1 MASSIDNLI
10 GDCMLR
16 DIFSSFS
23 SRVILI
29 GIIFFG
35 MVVGGTQLYYW
46 HVRRTGEAELERTRQ
61 MVRTLEETEK
71 KRPATNADVPIDTYT
86 SDTSE
91 TPIVFNDTQ
100 PMTEEW
106 ETLPSNEA
114 ESDELLDAFLVDEIL
129 STEGTNEVPVS
140 PFGFGAYP
148 EVPHGFP
155 EHLMPIWTWSDEKRA
170 RLASKEIDFEL
181 MHRVLIKLW
190 NQGDQSFIA
199 VTRRDHNGKV
209 YPIYQNVM
217 YVENWIERRNGTVRL
232 PASFF
237 GQSDED
243 INIVD
248 VMRYERIPTGIT
260 FIDAHTE
267 GYDPY
272 QFLGLQ

>member
-1 MASSIDNLI
+1 
-10 GDCMLR
+10 MLR
-16 DIFSSFS
+16 DVFPSKA
-23 SRVILI
+23 ILI

-46 HVRRTGEAELERTRQ
+46 HVRRTGEAELERTKQ
-61 MVRTLEETEK
+61 MVQALEETEK

-91 TPIVFNDTQ
+91 MPIVFNDTQ
-100 PMTEEW
+100 PMAEER
-106 ETLPSNEA
+106 EALPSSEA

-129 STEGTNEVPVS
+129 STEGTDEVLVS

-148 EVPHGFP
+148 EVPPDFP
-155 EHLMPIWTWSDEKRA
+155 ERFMPIWTWSDEKRA
-170 RLASKEIDFEL
+170 KAGSSEIDFEL

-190 NQGDQSFIA
+190 NQGDRSFIG
-199 VTRRDHNGKV
+199 VKRQDHDGKV
-209 YPIYQNVM
+209 YPIYRNVM
-217 YVENWIERRNGTVRL
+217 YVVNWIERRNGTVRL

-243 INIVD
+243 ISVVD
-248 VMRYERIPTGIT
+248 IMQYERIPTGIT

>member
-1 MASSIDNLI
+1 
-10 GDCMLR
+10 MLR
-16 DIFSSFS
+16 DTFS
-23 SRVILI
+23 SRAILI
-29 GIIFFG
+29 GVIFFG
-35 MVVGGTQLYYW
+35 MIVGGTQLYYW
-46 HVRRTGEAELERTRQ
+46 HVRRSGEAELERTKQ
-61 MVRTLEETEK
+61 MGQALEETEK

-100 PMTEEW
+100 PMAEER
-106 ETLPSNEA
+106 EALPSNEA

-129 STEGTNEVPVS
+129 STERTDEVPVS

-148 EVPHGFP
+148 EVPPGFP
-155 EHLMPIWTWSDEKRA
+155 ERFMPIWTWSDEKRA
-170 RLASKEIDFEL
+170 KAGSSEIDFEL

-190 NQGDQSFIA
+190 NQGDRSFIG
-199 VTRRDHNGKV
+199 VKRQDHDGKV
-209 YPIYQNVM
+209 YPIYRNVM
-217 YVENWIERRNGTVRL
+217 YVVNWIERRNGTVRL

-243 INIVD
+243 INVVD
-248 VMRYERIPTGIT
+248 IMRYERIPTGVT

>member
-1 MASSIDNLI
+1 
-10 GDCMLR
+10 MLR
-16 DIFSSFS
+16 DVFS
-23 SRVILI
+23 SRAILI
-29 GIIFFG
+29 GVIFFG
-35 MVVGGTQLYYW
+35 MIVGSTQLHYW
-46 HVRRTGEAELERTRQ
+46 HVRRTGEAELERTKQ
-61 MVRTLEETEK
+61 MVQAPEETEK
-71 KRPATNADVPIDTYT
+71 KLPAMNADVPIDTYT

-100 PMTEEW
+100 LMPEER
-106 ETLPSNEA
+106 ETGPSDEA
-114 ESDELLDAFLVDEIL
+114 KSAELLDAFLDDEIV
-129 STEGTNEVPVS
+129 STEETDEVPVS

-155 EHLMPIWTWSDEKRA
+155 ENFMPIWTWSDEKRA
-170 RLASKEIDFEL
+170 KAGSSEIDFEL

-190 NQGDQSFIA
+190 NQGDRSFIG
-199 VTRRDHNGKV
+199 VKRQDHDGKV
-209 YPIYQNVM
+209 YPIYRNVM
-217 YVENWIERRNGTVRL
+217 YVVNWIERGNGTVRL

-243 INIVD
+243 INVVD
-248 VMRYERIPTGIT
+248 IMRSERIPTGIT